1 MRHIISLYV
10 GFSILLLGGNLMA
23 QTYQLLIPK
32 QEVVAVAQDAGDVL
46 YYLDKGGNLYRHNSI
61 LESRVED
68 IPSFTHLVMEGDNL
82 YAVAKGN
89 IWIKSRDN
97 IWKAFLKWD
106 KEEITHIFAGNAS
119 GELLVVTKDAYYKI
133 SGGSIN
139 ACPDSRNPGVIT
151 SEKRVKAV
159 QIENSWYILDKGI
172 VRKICN
178 SSKTIATDKY
188 IIDLTT
194 KDGKLALI
202 SENDGPYILDNNGV
216 RPVLIP
222 GDVLFPNAVFGRFYK
237 NYYLN
242 LTSFNVKR
250 YSLTSAEV
258 TETSM
263 SEFYPQFQDS
273 RGRIFGYDQIGVGYI
288 ATVETKQSPKFG
300 FTEMTIDDESIEG
313 LSSYE
318 LTKPTSRMRISAESV
333 DWYSSNPA
341 KYYYRLP
348 PKYADWE
355 EWNIISPLL
364 LDLDQNTQVLEMKSI
379 YEGKEIELLEG
390 PFPIRTKPKENN
402 AVWYIL
408 IGSLLLL
415 VIGGLI
421 ANLRLN
427 RVKKAHSER
436 ISRIS
441 LQKQYAEEQLKSLQ
455 LQMNPHFLFNV
466 LNSIQGLIA
475 LGEHK
480 LARQNLNRF
489 AQLMRGTL
497 YQSTEDHV
505 TIASEIELL
514 NQYLILEQLCRPD
527 KFDYDIFVSSS
538 IDQEAKIPSMLIQ
551 PFVENSILHGIR
563 WKKTK
568 GTIKLAIAPHSSG
581 ILCTVSDNGV
591 GRKVAGEKKEENH
604 KSVGLEI
611 VTNRLK
617 KYFRFKPHLKTIQYE
632 DLVDTDGSSLG
643 TKVEVLLPILS

>member
-1 MRHIISLYV
+1 MRHFVSLYI
-10 GFSILLLGGNLMA
+10 GFCLSLLCSDLVS

-32 QEVVAVAQDAGDVL
+32 QDVIAVAQDASDVL

-68 IPSFTHLVMEGDNL
+68 IPSFTHLVMQDDNL
-82 YAVAKGN
+82 YAVANGN

-97 IWKAFLKWD
+97 VWKAYLKWD
-106 KEEITHIFAGNAS
+106 KDEILHIFSGNAA
-119 GELLVVTKDAYYKI
+119 GELLVVTIDTYYQV

-151 SEKRVKAV
+151 SEKRVKAIQV
-159 QIENSWYILDKGI
+159 DNSWYILDKGI
-172 VRKICN
+172 VRIVCN
-178 SSKTIATDKY
+178 GSRTIPTDKY
-188 IIDLTT
+188 MIDLTT

-202 SENDGPYILDNNGV
+202 SENDGPYILDNGEV
-216 RPVLIP
+216 RPILIP
-222 GDVLFPNAVFGRFYK
+222 GDILFPNAVFGRFYK
-237 NYYLN
+237 NYFLN
-242 LTSFNVKR
+242 LTSFNTKR
-250 YSLTSAEV
+250 YSLTSSEV
-258 TETSM
+258 VETPI
-263 SEFYPQFQDS
+263 SEFYPQFLDS
-273 RGRIFGYDQIGVGYI
+273 KGRIFGYDQVGVGYL

-300 FTEMTIDDESIEG
+300 FTEMTIDGVSVKG

-318 LTKPTSRMRISAESV
+318 LKKPTSRMRISAESV

-348 PKYADWE
+348 PKYANWE

-364 LDLDQNTQVLEMKSI
+364 LDLDESTQVLEMKSI

-390 PFPIRTKPKENN
+390 PFPIRTQPKENN
-402 AVWYIL
+402 TVWYIL

-421 ANLRLN
+421 ANMRLN

-497 YQSTEDHV
+497 YQSTEDRV
-505 TIASEIELL
+505 TITSEVELL
-514 NQYLILEQLCRPD
+514 DQYLQLEQLCRPD
-527 KFDYDIFVSSS
+527 KFDYEIFVSSQV
-538 IDQEAKIPSMLIQ
+538 DQEAKIPSMLIQ

-568 GTIKLAIAPHSSG
+568 GTIKLSIAPHRSG
-581 ILCTVSDNGV
+581 IMCTISDNGV

-604 KSVGLEI
+604 KSVGLDI
-611 VTNRLK
+611 VTNRLN
-617 KYFRFKPHLKTIQYE
+617 KYFRFKPHLKTIQYK

-643 TKVEVLLPILS
+643 TQVEVLLPILS